1 MPRLKFLDR
10 VVQTHLGT
18 VFCKQ
23 RSVFLKIRNLKYKY
37 FLLVLTL
44 RNKKFVM

>member
-23 RSVFLKIRNLKYKY
+23 RSVFLKIKNLKYKY
-37 FLLVLTL
+37 VLLVL

>member
-1 MPRLKFLDR
+1 MLRLKVLDR

-37 FLLVLTL
+37 FLLEL
-44 RNKKFVM
+44 RNIKFVM